1 MRNQVSLEQ
10 RIQYNRWCT
19 TKIILTSCTCIIFVI
34 CIILISS
41 KRHFRS
47 RITTQYNF
55 HTNVYINEGKRVSNV
70 DAHKSDRLSLVHLFH
85 SGGNQV
91 IYNNNDEHYINQQQ
105 LKLRRRTMY
114 LPPAPVR
121 PFSGGLKTVPH
132 EETSDDNAD
141 TSEDSSMGTSGND
154 NMHPRD
160 PEIRFG
166 SPSSNTV
173 SSWAP

>member
-1 MRNQVSLEQ
+1 MLSLEQ
-10 RIQYNRWCT
+10 CIQYNRWCT
-19 TKIILTSCTCIIFVI
+19 KKIFLTSCTCIIFVI
-34 CIILISS
+34 GIISS
-41 KRHFRS
+41 KRIYVKFRV
-47 RITTQYNF
+47 TTQYNF

-85 SGGNQV
+85 SDGNQV
-91 IYNNNDEHYINQQQ
+91 IYNNNNEHYINQQ
-105 LKLRRRTMY
+105 LRRRTMY

-141 TSEDSSMGTSGND
+141 TSEDSSMGTSGN